1 MLHNSL
7 CVYVYDLS
15 TQEVEAGRSGIQ
27 GLFGY
32 PSEFETVLGYMR
44 PEIGELGIYE
54 FIVAWSA
61 SEF

>member
-1 MLHNSL
+1 M
-7 CVYVYDLS
+7 YDLS

-32 PSEFETVLGYMR
+32 PSEFETDLGYMR

-54 FIVAWSA
+54 FTVAWSA